1 MSPPRPAG
9 RPTTGQ
15 LSPQVDCASFCS
27 ACSCTW
33 VHGEGAGCVAVAV
46 PHERRRRYTQT
57 YLMHRANL
65 HNPCRTH
72 REKNSYTHTHTY
84 PPMHTH
90 MRIVSLP
97 QTRIDDDP
105 NPRHRRQTPLRWLS
119 SLGPSAHPSD
129 CAVCNFRCFIFMQT
143 SSDYFSFKNF
153 FNVLSEIC
161 ISVWI
166 FTTAAVTSRPWL
178 REKHVLLRLDIPL
191 SSLSVTIRTRRN
203 NRPTDFFLAHFGC
216 IGRIADCRCFFSVGA
231 IAHRAFVR

>member
-1 MSPPRPAG
+1 
-9 RPTTGQ
+9 
-15 LSPQVDCASFCS
+15 
-27 ACSCTW
+27 
-33 VHGEGAGCVAVAV
+33 
-46 PHERRRRYTQT
+46 
-57 YLMHRANL
+57 MHRANL

-72 REKNSYTHTHTY
+72 REKKQLHTHTHTY
-84 PPMHTH
+84 PLMHTH

-105 NPRHRRQTPLRWLS
+105 NPPARHRRQTPLRWLS

-129 CAVCNFRCFIFMQT
+129 CAVCNFHCFIFMQT
-143 SSDYFSFKNF
+143 SSDYFFSFKNF

-178 REKHVLLRLDIPL
+178 REKRVLLRLDIPL
-191 SSLSVTIRTRRN
+191 SSLSFTIRTRRN